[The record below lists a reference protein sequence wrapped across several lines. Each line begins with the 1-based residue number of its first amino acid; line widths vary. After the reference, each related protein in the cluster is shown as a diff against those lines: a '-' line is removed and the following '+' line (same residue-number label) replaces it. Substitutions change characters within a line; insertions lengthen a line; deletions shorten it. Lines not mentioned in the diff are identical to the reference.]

1 MDLPSSVE
9 NIPFFSYTEQEEP
22 IKNKTFQLFIAQ
34 MFKQSPKICLT
45 FKFWG
50 KKPASFKIHN
60 LYCC

>member
-22 IKNKTFQLFIAQ
+22 IKNKKFQLFIAQ

-50 KKPASFKIHN
+50 KKSCKF
-60 LYCC
+60 